1 MRNRRFDEAKRVN
14 EPKNQGRHHRTQRT
28 KRALPRPSLRTC
40 SAIGQANAPS
50 PMEGGRGPGG
60 DIFIE
65 LIIPHLRYIEFVCIF
80 AFKTDT
86 DKFCRL
92 LGSTKGIVVS
102 EVNPEIVDYN
112 IIEIMVNYQKPI
124 VLAESTTQK
133 ADCRPNSKP
142 CGRPCNPPKPRGSN

>member
-1 MRNRRFDEAKRVN
+1 MLRQSKISEAKSSRPTSSDQPHKADVI
-14 EPKNQGRHHRTQRT
+14 
-28 KRALPRPSLRTC
+28 PRPSGTHLKGEVRHVGCGPRTQP
-40 SAIGQANAPS
+40 GG
-50 PMEGGRGPGG
+50 GGRSPGG

-92 LGSTKGIVVS
+92 LGSTKGIVIS

>member
-1 MRNRRFDEAKRVN
+1 MSFLLDKKG
-14 EPKNQGRHHRTQRT
+14 PKNQGRHQGPSAHGG
-28 KRALPRPSLRTC
+28 RPSPM
-40 SAIGQANAPS
+40 SAMACAPS
-50 PMEGGRGPGG
+50 PVEGGRSPGG

-92 LGSTKGIVVS
+92 LGSTKGIVIS

-124 VLAESTTQK
+124 VLAESTTKK

>member
-1 MRNRRFDEAKRVN
+1 MSFLLDKKG
-14 EPKNQGRHHRTQRT
+14 PKNQGRHQGPSAHGG
-28 KRALPRPSLRTC
+28 RPSPM
-40 SAIGQANAPS
+40 SAMACAPS
-50 PMEGGRGPGG
+50 PVEGGRSPGG

-92 LGSTKGIVVS
+92 LGSTKGIVIS

-112 IIEIMVNYQKPI
+112 IIE
-124 VLAESTTQK
+124 T
-133 ADCRPNSKP
+133 
-142 CGRPCNPPKPRGSN
+142 